1 VTDGPRPLP
10 ARDLSGLALL
20 RLARRDRAAARRA
33 LRDLPAA
40 TRLELVLD
48 VRAESRVDLLMLFD
62 DPREVVSHL
71 PEAEFC
77 VTARASGMSDVPWL
91 LEMARG
97 EQIAACFDL
106 DCWKG
111 SELQYGPLLEWLGVL
126 VEAGEPTLLRAT
138 ASIDPELLVLAVL
151 GQADLQIVAREEIPP
166 DGWFTID
173 GVVYFG
179 PHERIDP
186 ASLRALVDVLF
197 REAPERYWQIVYGVL
212 FESVIECEEY
222 ALHWRTG
229 RMTDLG
235 FPSREEAMAAYRPLR
250 PEQAPV
256 FESGVPAGAVAPTE
270 RVPEPIAG
278 TLIEEGLSKL
288 EPRRAA
294 DILGYILAV
303 ANALAVA
310 DQLPLTRSESIPT
323 ALGKAVRGIERGLRE
338 LSRAR
343 GQSPDRILDTT
354 LPLDLFRIGATLDP
368 EIRPPSKAELEA
380 QEPE

>member
-1 VTDGPRPLP
+1 M
-10 ARDLSGLALL
+10 LL
-20 RLARRDRAAARRA
+20 
-33 LRDLPAA
+33 
-40 TRLELVLD
+40 
-48 VRAESRVDLLMLFD
+48 D
-62 DPREVVSHL
+62 DPREVVGDL

-77 VTARASGMSDVPWL
+77 VTARASGTSDMPWL
-91 LEMARG
+91 LEMGRG
-97 EQIAACFDL
+97 EQITACFDL

-111 SELQYGPLLEWLGVL
+111 SELERDRLLEWLGAL
-126 VEAGEPTLLRAT
+126 TEAGEPTLLRAA
-138 ASIDPELLVLAVL
+138 ASIDPELLVLAVRA
-151 GQADLQIVAREEIPP
+151 QADLQVVAREETPP
-166 DGWFTID
+166 GGWFTVD

-179 PHERIDP
+179 PHERVDP
-186 ASLRALVDVLF
+186 AVLRALVDALF
-197 REAPERYWQIVYGVL
+197 REAPERYWQVVYGVI

-222 ALHWRTG
+222 AFRWRTG

-235 FPSREEAMAAYRPLR
+235 FPPREEAMTAYRPLR

-256 FESGVPAGAVAPTE
+256 FESGVPTGAVAPTE

-288 EPRRAA
+288 DPRRAA

-310 DQLPLTRSESIPT
+310 DRLPLTRSESIPT
-323 ALGKAVRGIERGLRE
+323 ALSKAVRGIERGLRE

-368 EIRPPSKAELEA
+368 EIRPPSQSEIEADELG
-380 QEPE
+380 